1 MKHTVKALLSLLLA
15 TLLLTSCGK
24 DTPADDTTLPASD
37 TKTTAAATTT
47 SISAAETE
55 VTEPAEPTLS
65 DLISKFKV
73 YEMYAFPT
81 IYTQKDVCPEPSLSS
96 YKKFSDCATPE
107 FVVPGLEQSIV
118 PQGMDYWEEMGWM
131 LISGYCSDETKNGG
145 KGSALFAVDMDN
157 GMMVAEYY
165 LKNMDGTYH
174 TSHAGGVAVT
184 KKNVFIAN
192 GGKLYRI
199 PLTELL
205 KQCGD
210 VTIAEEI
217 SVPVRASLANC
228 SGGILWVGDFQYGT
242 SYPTQEFQKMKNRQG
257 TWYYAW
263 TVGYVLDETT
273 ENELKP
279 TVMAE
284 VEGQNYAIPDYIL
297 STTERIQ
304 GMAYLP
310 EVGQIVLSQSY
321 GRTNASTLFFYEDP
335 LGQEPHTHFEW
346 GGFKIPVWFLDKKLP
361 TKEMPA
367 LPMSEGIANVNG
379 KLYVLF
385 ESGAIK
391 YRLGGGKQPTDMVYA
406 VDITKW

>member
-1 MKHTVKALLSLLLA
+1 MKKFFLPIAISLLL
-15 TLLLTSCGK
+15 TLSACGTAQ
-24 DTPADDTTLPASD
+24 TPNE
-37 TKTTAAATTT
+37 TTAASTPTT
-47 SISAAETE
+47 SSPAVTSTVANTET
-55 VTEPAEPTLS
+55 TEQSEPTLS
-65 DLISKFKV
+65 DLFAEYKQGMKTDGKTRF
-73 YEMYAFPT
+73 
-81 IYTQKDVCPEPSLSS
+81 YTQEDVCDEPPLTS
-96 YKKFSDCATPE
+96 YKKFANCAEESIT
-107 FVVPGLEQSIV
+107 VPGLNQSIV
-118 PQGMDYWEEMGWM
+118 PQGMDYWDEMGWM
-131 LISGYCSDETKNGG
+131 LISGYASDEAKNGG
-145 KGSALFAVDMDN
+145 KGSALFAVDMES
-157 GMMVAEYY
+157 GKMVGEYY
-165 LKNMDGTYH
+165 LKNMDGSYH
-174 TSHAGGVAVT
+174 TSHAGGVAVA

-192 GGKLYRI
+192 GGVLYRI

-210 VTIAEEI
+210 ISIVEEI
-217 SVPVRASLANC
+217 AVPVRASLANC

-242 SYPTQEFQKMKNRQG
+242 SYPTQDFQKMKNRQG

-321 GRTNASTLFFYEDP
+321 GRTNSSTLFFYEDP
-335 LGQEPHTHFEW
+335 LGQEPHTHFELN
-346 GGFKIPVWFLDKKLP
+346 GFKIPVWFLDKKLSV
-361 TKEMPA
+361 KEMPA
-367 LPMSEGIANVNG
+367 PPMSEGIANVNG

-385 ESGAIK
+385 ESGAEK
-391 YRLGGGKQPTDMVYA
+391 YRLGGGKHPTDKVYA

>member
-1 MKHTVKALLSLLLA
+1 MKHTAKALLALLLA
-15 TLLLTSCGK
+15 ALMLTGCGTK
-24 DTPADDTTLPASD
+24 ASEGSAADTAS
-37 TKTTAAATTT
+37 TTADPAAT
-47 SISAAETE
+47 SSAAEETPTE
-55 VTEPAEPTLS
+55 TEKPGDPTLS
-65 DLISKFKV
+65 DLIA
-73 YEMYAFPT
+73 AFEARELSDFRT
-81 IYTQKDVCPEPSLSS
+81 VYTQEEVCAEPSLGA
-96 YKKFSDCATPE
+96 YKKFAECATAE
-107 FVVPGLEQSIV
+107 FTVPGLNQSIV

-145 KGSALFAVDMDN
+145 RGSALFAVDLES
-157 GMMVAEYY
+157 GKMVGEFY

-174 TSHAGGVAVT
+174 TSHAGGVAVA

-192 GGKLYRI
+192 GGMLYRI

-210 VTIAEEI
+210 VTVAEEI
-217 SVPVRASLANC
+217 AVPVRASLANC
-228 SGGILWVGDFQYGT
+228 SGGILWVGDFQYGS

-321 GRTNASTLFFYEDP
+321 GRTNSSTLFFYEDP
-335 LGQEPHTHFEW
+335 LGQEPHTQFEFN
-346 GGFKIPVWFLDKKLP
+346 GFKIPVWFLDSKQNVKQ
-361 TKEMPA
+361 MPA
-367 LPMSEGIANVNG
+367 IPMSEGIANVNG

-385 ESGAIK
+385 ESGAEK
-391 YRLGGGKQPTDMVYA
+391 YRLGGGKEPTDTVYA